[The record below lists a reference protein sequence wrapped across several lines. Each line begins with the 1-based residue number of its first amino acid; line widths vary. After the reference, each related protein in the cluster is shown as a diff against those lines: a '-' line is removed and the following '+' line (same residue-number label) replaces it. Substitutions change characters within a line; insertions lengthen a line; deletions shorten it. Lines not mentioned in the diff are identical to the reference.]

1 MTETTVQKAGWG
13 AAIAA
18 TLFIFLLAI
27 DIVMMPLATSAI
39 VKELNTDTGQVQAA
53 IALVSLFAAPLYIAG
68 GKLGDINGKKKMFLL
83 GLVLWGIGPLTA
95 ALAPSMGILI
105 AGWSVVKALGM
116 VLAVPAATGLLIAS
130 YPDDAQRGQ
139 AFAMFG
145 VGAVASALIGPLL
158 MGYAAE
164 ALSYR
169 VPYLLV
175 AVLAAVTF
183 FLAARSLRETE
194 KIKDATVDWGGTVLT
209 FFAVASIIQGSM
221 LGGRYGW
228 WLARRPFTL
237 GGTQVNPLGLSP
249 APWLIGLGIV
259 LFSILLSRLNRI
271 EERGGQ
277 PLFSLKL
284 FDNRTFFTSWIAG
297 LLGFILTGALPFIIP
312 VFTQQALGFDSLQ
325 SGIVMVIFSIG
336 SIILGF
342 ASGKLLEVMQPRTLM
357 QAFLIVVAV
366 GLGWLAFAADVNMTI
381 GSFALPMFV
390 IGAGWGV
397 IGSQLP
403 NIQLSTLSPKLQGE
417 GSGFAETGKELGI
430 GLGTAVIGSIMFSMA
445 VSGFVDKVART
456 ADIAMTTQERAQ
468 VILML
473 EDQSFPAEAM
483 EAVSQSVPN
492 LDALGKQAFVEGF
505 QVALGML
512 AAIILLAL
520 LISSFLPRVDPEK
533 VAAEE
538 IKERVADISS
548 KRL

>member
-1 MTETTVQKAGWG
+1 MTETTTQKASWG

-27 DIVMMPLATSAI
+27 DIVMMPLATSAV
-39 VKELNTDTGQVQAA
+39 VKELNTDTGMVQAA

-68 GKLGDINGKKKMFLL
+68 GKLGDISGKKKMFML

-105 AGWSVVKALGM
+105 AGWSMVKALGM

-169 VPYLLV
+169 VPYMLLV
-175 AVLAAVTF
+175 ILVVVTF
-183 FLAARSLRETE
+183 FLSARSMHETE
-194 KIKDATVDWGGTVLT
+194 KIKEATVDWGGTVLT
-209 FFAVASIIQGSM
+209 FFTIASVILGSM

-237 GGTQVNPLGLSP
+237 GETQFNPLGLSP
-249 APWLIGLGIV
+249 APWLIGLGVV
-259 LFSILLSRLNRI
+259 LAAVLLSRLNRI

-284 FDNRTFFTSWIAG
+284 FDNRTFSASWTAG
-297 LLGFILTGALPFIIP
+297 LLGFILAGALPFIIP

-342 ASGKLLEVMQPRTLM
+342 ASGKLLEMMQARTLM
-357 QAFLIVVAV
+357 QVFLLVVVV
-366 GLGWLAFAADVNMTI
+366 GLGWLAFVTDVNMTV

-397 IGSQLP
+397 LSSQLP
-403 NIQLSTLSPKLQGE
+403 NIQLSTLPLKLQGE
-417 GSGFAETGKELGI
+417 GSGFAETGKEFGI
-430 GLGTAVIGSIMFSMA
+430 GLGTAVIGAIMFSMA
-445 VSGFVDKVART
+445 VGGFVDKVART
-456 ADIAMTTQERAQ
+456 ADIQLTIQERAET
-468 VILML
+468 ILML
-473 EDQSFPAEAM
+473 EDQSFPAEAID
-483 EAVSQSVPN
+483 AVSQSLPN

-505 QVALGML
+505 QGALGML

-520 LISSFLPRVDPEK
+520 LISSFIPRVDPEK
-533 VAAEE
+533 VIAEE
-538 IKERVADISS
+538 IKEQVADISS

>member
-1 MTETTVQKAGWG
+1 MANTTVQKAGWG

-18 TLFIFLLAI
+18 TLYIFSLAI
-27 DIVMMPLATSAI
+27 DIVMMPLATSAV
-39 VKELNTDTGQVQAA
+39 VKELNTDTGMVQAA

-68 GKLGDINGKKKMFLL
+68 GKLGDIHGKKKMFMV
-83 GLVLWGIGPLTA
+83 GLVLWGIGPLAA
-95 ALAPSMGILI
+95 ALAPGMGILI

-130 YPDDAQRGQ
+130 YPDNAQRGQ

-169 VPYLLV
+169 VPYILLV
-175 AVLAAVTF
+175 VLAAATF
-183 FLAARSLRETE
+183 FMAARSFSETE

-209 FFAVASIIQGSM
+209 FFAIASVILGSM

-259 LFSILLSRLNRI
+259 LFSVLLSRLNRM

-284 FDNRTFFTSWIAG
+284 FDNRTFFTSWTAG
-297 LLGFILTGALPFIIP
+297 LLGFILAGALPFIIP
-312 VFTQQALGFDSLQ
+312 VFTQQALGFDSLP

-357 QAFLIVVAV
+357 QVFLIVVAV
-366 GLGWLAFAADVNMTI
+366 GLGWLAFAVDVNMTI
-381 GSFALPMFV
+381 GSFVLPMFA

-397 IGSQLP
+397 ISSQLP

-417 GSGFAETGKELGI
+417 GSGFAETGKEFGI
-430 GLGTAVIGSIMFSMA
+430 GLGTAVIGSIMFSIA

-456 ADIAMTTQERAQ
+456 ADIAMTTQERAD
-468 VILML
+468 VILMI
-473 EDQSFPAEAM
+473 EDQSLPAEAID
-483 EAVSQSVPN
+483 AVSKIVPD

-512 AAIILLAL
+512 AAIILLSL
-520 LISSFLPRVDPEK
+520 LISSFLPRVEPEK
-533 VAAEE
+533 VTAEE
-538 IKERVADISS
+538 IKEQVADISS

>member
-1 MTETTVQKAGWG
+1 MTEKAAQKASWG

-18 TLFIFLLAI
+18 TLYIFLLAI
-27 DIVMMPLATSAI
+27 DIVMMPLATSAV
-39 VKELNTDTGQVQAA
+39 VKELNTDTGMVQAA
-53 IALVSLFAAPLYIAG
+53 LALVSLFAAPLYIAG
-68 GKLGDINGKKKMFLL
+68 GKLGDIHGKKKIFML

-95 ALAPSMGILI
+95 GLAPNMGILI

-116 VLAVPAATGLLIAS
+116 VLAIPAATGLLIAS

-139 AFAMFG
+139 AFALFG

-158 MGYAAE
+158 MGYAAQ

-183 FLAARSLRETE
+183 FLAARSMRETE
-194 KIKDATVDWGGTVLT
+194 KIKGATVDWGGTLLN
-209 FFAVASIIQGSM
+209 FFAIASIILGSM

-228 WLARRPFTL
+228 WLARRPFSL

-259 LFSILLSRLNRI
+259 LFSVLLSRLNRI

-284 FDNRTFFTSWIAG
+284 FDNRTFFTSWTAG

-342 ASGKLLEVMQPRTLM
+342 ASGKLLEVMQARTLM
-357 QAFLIVVAV
+357 QVFLVVVAA
-366 GLGWLAFAADVNMTI
+366 GLAWLAFATNINMTV

-403 NIQLSTLSPKLQGE
+403 NIQLSTLSLKLQGE
-417 GSGFAETGKELGI
+417 GSGFAETGKELGV
-430 GLGTAVIGSIMFSMA
+430 GLGTAVIGAIMFSMA
-445 VSGFVDKVART
+445 MSGFVDKVART
-456 ADIAMTTQERAQ
+456 ADITMTTQERAQ

-473 EDQSFPAEAM
+473 EDESFPAEAI

-505 QVALGML
+505 QLALGML
-512 AAIILLAL
+512 AAIILLSL
-520 LISSFLPRVDPEK
+520 LISSFLPRVEPEK
-533 VAAEE
+533 VTAEE
-538 IKERVADISS
+538 IKEQVADISS

>member
-1 MTETTVQKAGWG
+1 MTQTTVGKASWG
-13 AAIAA
+13 AAMAA

-27 DIVMMPLATSAI
+27 DIVMMPLATSAV
-39 VKELNTDTGQVQAA
+39 VKELNTDTGMVQAA

-68 GKLGDINGKKKMFLL
+68 GKLGDINGKKKMFML

-130 YPDDAQRGQ
+130 YPNDAQRGQ

-169 VPYLLV
+169 VPYILLV
-175 AVLAAVTF
+175 ILVVVTF
-183 FLAARSLRETE
+183 FLAARSMRETE

-209 FFAVASIIQGSM
+209 FFAVASVILGSM

-228 WLARRPFTL
+228 WLARRPFNM
-237 GGTQVNPLGLSP
+237 GGNQIDLLGLSP
-249 APWLIGLGIV
+249 TPWLIGLGVV
-259 LFSILLSRLNRI
+259 LAAVLLSRLNRM

-284 FDNRTFFTSWIAG
+284 FDNRTFFTSWTAG
-297 LLGFILTGALPFIIP
+297 LLGFILAGAMPFIVP

-357 QAFLIVVAV
+357 QVFLC
-366 GLGWLAFAADVNMTI
+366 
-381 GSFALPMFV
+381 
-390 IGAGWGV
+390 
-397 IGSQLP
+397 
-403 NIQLSTLSPKLQGE
+403 
-417 GSGFAETGKELGI
+417 
-430 GLGTAVIGSIMFSMA
+430 
-445 VSGFVDKVART
+445 R
-456 ADIAMTTQERAQ
+456 
-468 VILML
+468 
-473 EDQSFPAEAM
+473 
-483 EAVSQSVPN
+483 
-492 LDALGKQAFVEGF
+492 
-505 QVALGML
+505 
-512 AAIILLAL
+512 
-520 LISSFLPRVDPEK
+520 SS
-533 VAAEE
+533 
-538 IKERVADISS
+538 
-548 KRL
+548 

>member
-1 MTETTVQKAGWG
+1 LTKITTQKAGWE
-13 AAIAA
+13 AAMAA
-18 TLFIFLLAI
+18 TLFIFALAT
-27 DIVMMPLATSAI
+27 DQVMMPLATSAI
-39 VKELNTDTGQVQAA
+39 IQELKTDTGQVQAA

-68 GKLGDINGKKKMFLL
+68 GKLGDIHGKKKMFMV

-95 ALAPSMGILI
+95 ALAPSMGILT

-116 VLAVPAATGLLIAS
+116 VLALPAATGLLIAS
-130 YPDDAQRGQ
+130 YPDEAQRGQ
-139 AFAMFG
+139 AFALFG

-169 VPYLLV
+169 VPFMLV

-183 FLAARSLRETE
+183 FLTARSMRETE
-194 KIKDATVDWGGTVLT
+194 KIQEATVDWGGTVLT
-209 FFAVASIIQGSM
+209 FFAVAAVILGSM

-237 GGTQVNPLGLSP
+237 GDVQVNPLGLSP
-249 APWLIGLGIV
+249 APWLLGLGVV
-259 LFSILLSRLNRI
+259 LAAVLLSRLNRI
-271 EERGGQ
+271 EEAGGQ

-284 FDNRTFFTSWIAG
+284 FDNRTFFASWSAA
-297 LLGFILTGALPFIIP
+297 LLGFILTGAIPFIIP

-342 ASGKLLEVMQPRTLM
+342 ASGKFLEKMQARTLM
-357 QAFLIVVAV
+357 QVFLLVVAA
-366 GLGWLAFAADVNMTI
+366 GLAWLAFVTDVNMTI

-397 IGSQLP
+397 ISSQLP
-403 NIQLSTLSPKLQGE
+403 NIQISTLPLKLQGE

-445 VSGFVDKVART
+445 MSGFVDNVART
-456 ADIAMTTQERAQ
+456 ADIQLTVQERAEA
-468 VILML
+468 VLML
-473 EDQSFPAEAM
+473 EDQALPAEAI
-483 EAVSQSVPN
+483 EEISQTISN
-492 LDALGKQAFVEGF
+492 LDSLGKQAFVEGF

-512 AAIILLAL
+512 AAILLLSL
-520 LISSFLPRVDPEK
+520 LVASFIPKVDPEK
-533 VAAEE
+533 VTSEE
-538 IKERVADISS
+538 TKEQVADISG